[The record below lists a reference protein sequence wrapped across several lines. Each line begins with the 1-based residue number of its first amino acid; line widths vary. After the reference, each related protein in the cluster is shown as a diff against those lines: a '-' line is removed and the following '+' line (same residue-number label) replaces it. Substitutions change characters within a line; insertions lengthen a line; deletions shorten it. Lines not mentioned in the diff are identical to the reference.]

1 MCVQICISK
10 GVAVSSE
17 AEELIAVTLEIY
29 F

>member
-17 AEELIAVTLEIY
+17 AEQLTAVTLEIH